1 LLVGIRQDNQA
12 FSNIADPM
20 TQFVDAHPIGIFS
33 HFVQFRV
40 FTLFV
45 GEKAWDL
52 RIIPSVVLKQ
62 K

>member
-1 LLVGIRQDNQA
+1 
-12 FSNIADPM
+12 M